1 MPLSEHEL
9 RTLEQL
15 EAQLSAEDPK
25 FASAMQADPERRR
38 RRRRALLAGAVCL
51 AGLGLTAVGT
61 YSSHMWLGLV
71 GMLVIAAGALL
82 SVQTPSRPALHVVD
96 PNSFEGITAQ
106 TGAHPASR
114 MPRMARPARTA
125 RQRSSAPRTQGDFM
139 QRMEQ
144 RWERRRYENQ
154 GW

>member
-25 FASAMQADPERRR
+25 FVSAMQADPERRR
-38 RRRRALLAGAVCL
+38 RRRRALLAGGVCL
-51 AGLGLTAVGT
+51 VGLLLTAAGT
-61 YSSHMWLGLV
+61 YFSLMWLGLL
-71 GMLVIAAGALL
+71 GMLVIAAGALF
-82 SVQTPSRPALHVVD
+82 SVQAPSRPALRVVD
-96 PNSFEGITAQ
+96 PNSFDGLTSQ
-106 TGAHPASR
+106 MGAHPASR
-114 MPRMARPARTA
+114 FPRPARATRA
-125 RQRSSAPRTQGDFM
+125 PQAGRAAPRAQGDFM